1 MAGLILFS
9 FPALLSLI
17 SSPARADDSEFGVDE
32 NPDDDGFARQVGEVT
47 EQHEQTEKQI
57 AATPAGP
64 QREALERENQA
75 RAGQV
80 DDVVDSCPN
89 CPATLTA
96 AVGMAMS
103 ERNPGKAQGL
113 ADRAV
118 DAAERAKK
126 DPRKTDK
133 LVNALNT
140 RGALLV
146 KSGEYD
152 RARADAEYALKIR
165 PGDKNALALLHMT
178 SGRGKSSPGTATP
191 PAGGRAAQA
200 PAPNFGEAAAATP
213 AQAVAMTS
221 PASLEARKQ
230 IALGW
235 SRLSL
240 DPAAALKSFEAA
252 ITADPLSAAVRV
264 QRSKAR
270 LAAGDAPG
278 ALGDAEDAVRME
290 PRLGEAYAAR
300 AEAKRALGRSDAELL
315 SDYETAS
322 GLDARF
328 TEAYKAV
335 SARLASGS
343 AAGAQADGSNT
354 DPGPAEDGFRGW
366 RAMPKNR
373 RLMTSV
379 LVLAAAAGGL
389 LAFLLLKRRRP

>member
-1 MAGLILFS
+1 M
-9 FPALLSLI
+9 
-17 SSPARADDSEFGVDE
+17 
-32 NPDDDGFARQVGEVT
+32 T
-47 EQHEQTEKQI
+47 EQHEQTEEQI

-64 QREALERENQA
+64 QREALERENQV
-75 RAGQV
+75 RSGQV
-80 DDVVDSCPN
+80 DDVVNSCLN

-103 ERNPGKAQGL
+103 ERNPEKARGL

-126 DPRKTDK
+126 DPRKTEK

-178 SGRGKSSPGTATP
+178 SGRGKSSPGTAP
-191 PAGGRAAQA
+191 PPVGGRAAPA
-200 PAPNFGEAAAATP
+200 PATNSGEAAAATP
-213 AQAVAMTS
+213 AQPVAMTS

-230 IALGW
+230 LALGW
-235 SRLSL
+235 SRLAL

-270 LAAGDAPG
+270 LTAGDAPG

-300 AEAKRALGRSDAELL
+300 AEAMRALGRAEAELL

-328 TEAYKAV
+328 TQAYKAL
-335 SARLASGS
+335 STRLASS
-343 AAGAQADGSNT
+343 SAGAQADGSNT
-354 DPGPAEDGFRGW
+354 DAAAGSAPDGFRGW
-366 RAMPKNR
+366 RALPKKR
-373 RLMTSV
+373 GLMTLL

-389 LAFLLLKRRRP
+389 LAAAWLKKRRP